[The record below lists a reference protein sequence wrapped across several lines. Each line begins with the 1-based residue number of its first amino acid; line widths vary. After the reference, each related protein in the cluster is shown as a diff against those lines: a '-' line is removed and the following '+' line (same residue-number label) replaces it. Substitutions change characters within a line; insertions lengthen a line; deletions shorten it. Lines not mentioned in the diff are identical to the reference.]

1 MKLIFKNPI
10 FVNAIILKIILA
22 FLFSSQYSSE
32 LFLPFLNS
40 ASLVNWN
47 PWQLYYDKGILDAFP
62 YHGLMFLLLVP
73 FAFLGELLGSSGFFI
88 KLPLIIADLSIL
100 IVLLKLLRN
109 YENRVLFYYF
119 LNPIIIYGTY
129 IHSQLDII
137 PTALLFASIYFL
149 TIQKTR
155 TSSVFFGLA
164 IVTKIHVVVALPLI
178 AYYIYQKFSTLE
190 VFKYFVLSTVIALL
204 FDFPFIFS
212 DGFFYMVIANPKQSL
227 LFDSFYNIGSLS
239 LLFPIAIIILVYLHL
254 FNQNKLNHDLL
265 FFYFGILFTSLISF
279 IYPSPAWYI
288 WMIPFVSIFFVKN
301 QDQNKSF
308 FLYGFFSLSYIIF
321 FVFFYISEYK
331 DIYFLGHEID
341 LKFRNEN
348 LINISFTVLEVSLI
362 AIMYAFYKY
371 GIKSNSIYKKQTNLS
386 VGIGGDSGAGK
397 SRLLLSLKHIL
408 GNKLLA
414 IEGDAE
420 HKWERNDLNWEKFTH
435 LDPKANY
442 IHRQAEAINQLK
454 QNQSIYRSDYD
465 HKLGKFTKPELIE
478 PREFIVIAGL
488 HPFYIPKLRKNIDF
502 KIFLDTDETLR
513 KQWKI
518 NRDVS
523 NRQYS
528 KENITQQIERRTIDS
543 KKYIYP
549 QKKFADLI
557 INYFPNNNFNP
568 EIRDINIDIGLK
580 ITLSASIYVENLV
593 KALNSKSVLWDY
605 NDDLNSQY
613 IILKN
618 IPLNNFETLA
628 WDTIENLNEVIDANT
643 KWDTGYDGLLQYL
656 CLKIICEKLKEV

>member
-1 MKLIFKNPI
+1 
-10 FVNAIILKIILA
+10 
-22 FLFSSQYSSE
+22 
-32 LFLPFLNS
+32 
-40 ASLVNWN
+40 
-47 PWQLYYDKGILDAFP
+47 
-62 YHGLMFLLLVP
+62 MF
-73 FAFLGELLGSSGFFI
+73 
-88 KLPLIIADLSIL
+88 
-100 IVLLKLLRN
+100 
-109 YENRVLFYYF
+109 
-119 LNPIIIYGTY
+119 
-129 IHSQLDII
+129 
-137 PTALLFASIYFL
+137 
-149 TIQKTR
+149 
-155 TSSVFFGLA
+155 
-164 IVTKIHVVVALPLI
+164 
-178 AYYIYQKFSTLE
+178 
-190 VFKYFVLSTVIALL
+190 
-204 FDFPFIFS
+204 
-212 DGFFYMVIANPKQSL
+212 
-227 LFDSFYNIGSLS
+227 
-239 LLFPIAIIILVYLHL
+239 
-254 FNQNKLNHDLL
+254 
-265 FFYFGILFTSLISF
+265 
-279 IYPSPAWYI
+279 
-288 WMIPFVSIFFVKN
+288 
-301 QDQNKSF
+301 
-308 FLYGFFSLSYIIF
+308 
-321 FVFFYISEYK
+321 FFYISEYK
-331 DIYFLGHEID
+331 DVYFLGHEID

-414 IEGDAE
+414 IEGDGE

-442 IHRQAEAINQLK
+442 IHRQAEAISQLK

-465 HKLGKFTKPELIE
+465 HKLGKFTKPELIK
-478 PREFIVIAGL
+478 PRKFIVIAGL
-488 HPFYIPKLRKNIDF
+488 HPFYTPKLRKNIDF
-502 KIFLDTDETLR
+502 KIFVDTDETLR

-518 NRDVS
+518 IRDVS
-523 NRQYS
+523 KRQYS
-528 KENITQQIERRTIDS
+528 KKNITQQIERRTLDS

-549 QKKFADLI
+549 QKQFADLI

-568 EIRDINIDIGLK
+568 EIRDINLDIGLK
-580 ITLSASIYVENLV
+580 ITLSASIYAENLV

-643 KWDTGYDGLLQYL
+643 KWDKGYDGLLQYL

>member
-1 MKLIFKNPI
+1 
-10 FVNAIILKIILA
+10 
-22 FLFSSQYSSE
+22 
-32 LFLPFLNS
+32 
-40 ASLVNWN
+40 
-47 PWQLYYDKGILDAFP
+47 
-62 YHGLMFLLLVP
+62 MFLLLVP

-279 IYPSPAWYI
+279 IYPSPAWYT

-454 QNQSIYRSDYD
+454 HNQSIYRSDYD